1 MMIFSDPDR
10 FFSPDHAP
18 EALQFLMF
26 SPIHSIFTEVP
37 TLALRLLELI
47 RSLGKSDD
55 KPPSH
60 ETRIIDTDTKINF
73 FIT

>member
-1 MMIFSDPDR
+1 
-10 FFSPDHAP
+10 
-18 EALQFLMF
+18 
-26 SPIHSIFTEVP
+26 VP
-37 TLALRLLELI
+37 TLALRLLVLI

-60 ETRIIDTDTKINF
+60 ETSTIDTDTKINF